1 MAVHVG
7 LGWVPAGLPGK
18 PGQVFCL
25 FWCSMHLPLSSW
37 LHDVGWD
44 CGMLE
49 SHRNI
54 VWYSGWHVGSP
65 ILIVADRQ
73 SAIYKLHL
81 QTNLNGCFEGFS
93 LAWLNGDTLLATGG
107 GHLVEIGIGA
117 NRRAFCYLWSRRE
130 TLNDAE
136 LENTRH
142 MYFVFMNPLWSTGQA
157 WAFPRW
163 YANESCAILSDTC
176 PANGKR
182 TPFSLMCQT
191 LCGKMLVFLDGSP
204 RDRLPWNP

>member
-25 FWCSMHLPLSSW
+25 FWCSMHMPLFSW

-65 ILIVADRQ
+65 ILKVADRQ
-73 SAIYKLHL
+73 SAIYELYL

-117 NRRAFCYLWSRRE
+117 NRRA
-130 TLNDAE
+130 LNDAE

-142 MYFVFMNPLWSTGQA
+142 MY
-157 WAFPRW
+157 
-163 YANESCAILSDTC
+163 E
-176 PANGKR
+176 
-182 TPFSLMCQT
+182 SLMIHWSGLSLSKMIRKWVLCNIIRYMSCKWQT
-191 LCGKMLVFLDGSP
+191 HTLFPHVSDPLC
-204 RDRLPWNP
+204 